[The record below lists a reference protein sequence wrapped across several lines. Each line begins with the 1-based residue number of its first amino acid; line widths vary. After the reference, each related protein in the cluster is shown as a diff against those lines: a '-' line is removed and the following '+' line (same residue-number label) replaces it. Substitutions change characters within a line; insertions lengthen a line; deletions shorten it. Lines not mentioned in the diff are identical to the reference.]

1 MKDLIKRFIPLLE
14 WIVIFFSGAIVASI
28 FGLLLMCLIGIFFP
42 DVYGVGQSLWGALG
56 SSVLGVMA
64 CVFIS
69 GFLEDLNE

>member
-1 MKDLIKRFIPLLE
+1 MKGSIKRFITLLQCLA
-14 WIVIFFSGAIVASI
+14 IFFSGAIVASI

-64 CVFIS
+64 CLFLS
-69 GFLEDLNE
+69 DFLEDLND